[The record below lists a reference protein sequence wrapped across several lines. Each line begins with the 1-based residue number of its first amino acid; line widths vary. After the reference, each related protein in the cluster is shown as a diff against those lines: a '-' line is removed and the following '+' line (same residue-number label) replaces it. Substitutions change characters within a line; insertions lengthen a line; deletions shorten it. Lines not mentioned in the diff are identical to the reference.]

1 MPLQQMFR
9 HWVSK
14 LDYTSKPKVTNRS
27 TTPSMTISWNL
38 RILRLLW
45 CSSSYV
51 SGAADLKSN
60 SSD

>member
-1 MPLQQMFR
+1 MLGR
-9 HWVSK
+9 VSFA
-14 LDYTSKPKVTNRS
+14 DYTSKPKVTNRS